1 FRGRLIHFEIIL
13 LNKLLMLG
21 LCNKALFFWLL
32 TLFTSVVAV
41 PKTIFNTKK
50 RARWVSPDRGFRGDH
65 S

>member
-1 FRGRLIHFEIIL
+1 P
-13 LNKLLMLG
+13 
-21 LCNKALFFWLL
+21 LFFWLL